1 MPRQARQKGEFSV
14 YHIIQ
19 RGNERKNIFLSEED
33 KLKFLEIIE
42 RMKSKYNFLIYA
54 FCLMDNHVH
63 LLIDDNGNDISQ
75 ILKSINI
82 SYAYYFNRIHRRCGH
97 LFQDRFK
104 SELVDD
110 ERYFLEVSRY
120 IHNNP
125 VKAGIVDNPFDYKW
139 SSSSSYTGRTKN
151 ISDFIDTKKIL
162 SCFSDDLNIA
172 KKEYIQFVENKVDEE
187 VEVMDIEDDDLF
199 ENNNSDYVFTMEQA
213 KKKLEELAGEKGIVC
228 DDLIM
233 DIKTRDEAIRQMRK
247 NSSLT
252 LKQLGILFG
261 GISESRISRI
271 VGKPLP

>member
-14 YHIIQ
+14 YHVIQ

-42 RMKSKYNFLIYA
+42 RMKSKYNFLLYA
-54 FCLMDNHVH
+54 FCLIDNHVH
-63 LLIDDNGNDISQ
+63 LLIDANGNDISQ

-104 SELVDD
+104 SELVND

-125 VKAGIVDNPFDYKW
+125 VKAGMVDNPFDYKW

-151 ISDFIDTKKIL
+151 ISDLIETKKIL
-162 SCFSDDLNIA
+162 SCFSEDLNIA
-172 KKEYIQFVENKVDEE
+172 KKEYTKFVTDKVDVE
-187 VEVMDIEDDDLF
+187 VRVMDIEDDDVF
-199 ENNNSDYVFTMEQA
+199 ESNSDRIFTMEEA
-213 KKKLEELAGEKGIVC
+213 KKKLKELAGEKGTVFEN
-228 DDLIM
+228 LIM
-233 DIKTRDEAIRQMRK
+233 DTKTRDEAIRLIRK

-271 VGKPLP
+271 VGKLLP